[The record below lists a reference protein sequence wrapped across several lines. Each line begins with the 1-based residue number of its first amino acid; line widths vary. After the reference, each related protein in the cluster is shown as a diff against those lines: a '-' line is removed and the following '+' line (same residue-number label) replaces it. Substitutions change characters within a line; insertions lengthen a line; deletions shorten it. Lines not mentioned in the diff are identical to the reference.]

1 MTPPSVTRVAQIKH
15 AIAALFDAL
24 EVDDA
29 EAASALSSFLMD
41 VFCDAR
47 LAHDAQV
54 ASEMRRI
61 ADCLTILAATPAAD
75 MDTLA
80 VAMADTV
87 RSA

>member
-1 MTPPSVTRVAQIKH
+1 MATDTTVTRKVLGT
-15 AIAALFDAL
+15 AAPNFGNKPL
-24 EVDDA
+24 
-29 EAASALSSFLMD
+29 
-41 VFCDAR
+41 VF
-47 LAHDAQV
+47 
-54 ASEMRRI
+54 SEMRRI